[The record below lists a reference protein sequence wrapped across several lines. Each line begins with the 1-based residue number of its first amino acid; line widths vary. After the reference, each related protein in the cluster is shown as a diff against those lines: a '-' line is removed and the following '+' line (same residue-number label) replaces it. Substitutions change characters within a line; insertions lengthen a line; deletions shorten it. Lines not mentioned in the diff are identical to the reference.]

1 MTYKTYAVTTVVT
14 DNELAKHLS
23 WSSHLK
29 GNYQKK
35 QNVLHR
41 KHEQNQ
47 TELNTVK
54 PASWHQAQS
63 TLHIYIY
70 TYIYIYMHLKK
81 LSWLFLA
88 KTKHI
93 GSPSQ
98 DSHKKRNRSRAEEA
112 DTWERSWGSQKKKRN
127 GEWKGN
133 KTGGKVEKMWSWGRL
148 SKLDVD
154 ICEVSTCEAVRS
166 ALIRA
171 LVDSLPNKRFT
182 ALQLSKRNEPVCHV
196 ARSLLNTCALNKW
209 KYL

>member
-14 DNELAKHLS
+14 DNELAKHLDLAI
-23 WSSHLK
+23 WK
-29 GNYQKK
+29 DIKK
-35 QNVLHR
+35 NKMFCKHR

-47 TELNTVK
+47 TVLNTVK

-63 TLHIYIY
+63 ALEKIILTVPG
-70 TYIYIYMHLKK
+70 KN
-81 LSWLFLA
+81 
-88 KTKHI
+88 KTHRI
-93 GSPSQ
+93 SIARQPQ
-98 DSHKKRNRSRAEEA
+98 EEKQI
-112 DTWERSWGSQKKKRN
+112 ESWGGRHVGKVLGQPKKKRN

>member
-47 TELNTVK
+47 TVLNTVK

-70 TYIYIYMHLKK
+70 ALEKIILTVPGKNKTHRISIARQPQEEKQIE
-81 LSWLFLA
+81 SWGGRHVGKVL
-88 KTKHI
+88 
-93 GSPSQ
+93 GQP
-98 DSHKKRNRSRAEEA
+98 KKRETESGRETKQEA
-112 DTWERSWGSQKKKRN
+112 
-127 GEWKGN
+127 
-133 KTGGKVEKMWSWGRL
+133 RL
-148 SKLDVD
+148 RR
-154 ICEVSTCEAVRS
+154 CEVEVGWVNWMLTYVRLAHVRLWGLLWFVRS
-166 ALIRA
+166 LTRCPTSASRRCNCRKGTNQFAML
-171 LVDSLPNKRFT
+171 LV
-182 ALQLSKRNEPVCHV
+182 VC
-196 ARSLLNTCALNKW
+196 
-209 KYL
+209 

>member
-29 GNYQKK
+29 RNYQKK
-35 QNVLHR
+35 QNVLQAP
-41 KHEQNQ
+41 ETW
-47 TELNTVK
+47 TEPNCTKYCETSILAPSAK
-54 PASWHQAQS
+54 YPA
-63 TLHIYIY
+63 
-70 TYIYIYMHLKK
+70 YIYIYALEKIILTVPGK
-81 LSWLFLA
+81 N
-88 KTKHI
+88 KTHRI
-93 GSPSQ
+93 SIARQPQ
-98 DSHKKRNRSRAEEA
+98 EEKQI
-112 DTWERSWGSQKKKRN
+112 ESWGGRHVGKVLGQPKKKRN

-171 LVDSLPNKRFT
+171 LVDQQALHGAATVEKERTSLPCC
-182 ALQLSKRNEPVCHV
+182 S
-196 ARSLLNTCALNKW
+196 
-209 KYL
+209 

>member
-35 QNVLHR
+35 QNVLQAP
-41 KHEQNQ
+41 ETW
-47 TELNTVK
+47 TEPNCTKYCETSILAPSAK
-54 PASWHQAQS
+54 YPA
-63 TLHIYIY
+63 
-70 TYIYIYMHLKK
+70 YIYMHLKK

-112 DTWERSWGSQKKKRN
+112 DTWERSWGSQKKR
-127 GEWKGN
+127 E
-133 KTGGKVEKMWSWGRL
+133 TESGRETKQEARL
-148 SKLDVD
+148 RR
-154 ICEVSTCEAVRS
+154 CEVEVGWVNWMLTYVRLAHVRLWGLLWFVRS
-166 ALIRA
+166 LTRCPTSASRRCNCRKGTNQFAML
-171 LVDSLPNKRFT
+171 LV
-182 ALQLSKRNEPVCHV
+182 VC
-196 ARSLLNTCALNKW
+196 
-209 KYL
+209 